1 MLIVMRCLWLLA
13 ALCAVSAAQAQ
24 QLSVGQVDIVEVW
37 GTRTGADGKGGTLY
51 ERDSVYFRDTLQTV
65 RDGAMH
71 VTLRDNSVLRLGS
84 SASAVIDEFVYDPSG
99 NGKLTAS
106 VSAGIARFITG
117 KLKSEQ
123 IAVRTPSATIGV
135 RGTDFSVWVETTG
148 RTTIWVNQGA
158 ITVTPQGGQLELVQ
172 NGETVATSGGTLQ
185 RNAVRPNPDR
195 GLDETALL
203 RSRRNGRANQ

>member
-1 MLIVMRCLWLLA
+1 MFMVMRCLWLLA
-13 ALCAVSAAQAQ
+13 GLCAAGAALAQ
-24 QLSVGQVDIVEVW
+24 QPSVGRVDIVEVW

-51 ERDSVYFRDTLQTV
+51 ERDAVYFRDTLQTV

-71 VTLRDNSVLRLGS
+71 LTLRDNSVLRLGS

-99 NGKLTAS
+99 NGKLAAS

-148 RTTIWVNQGA
+148 RTTIWVNQGV
-158 ITVTPQGGQLELVQ
+158 ITVTPQGGELELVQ